1 MCSRQQLVRSGEWSH
16 MHGQAWHINPKKKKK
31 VDPLKPASPT
41 AQPEPVESKNIN
53 NTAKKY

>member
-16 MHGQAWHINPKKKKK
+16 MHGQAWHINPKKKK